1 MSIADFLKVDGF
13 KDKTATKLFNGIREK
28 IQSASLITIM
38 SASNIFGRGFSEKK
52 LELIIESYPQVLIS
66 KETNSYKIEKITSI
80 KGMAKKS
87 AELFVEKIHNF
98 IQFIKDCGLEEK
110 LSQTI
115 LEKQID
121 ESHPLFGKS
130 IILTG
135 FRDANLQNV
144 LKELGAKI
152 GSSVSKSTFIVL
164 VKDKEEDTGK
174 VADAKKLGIPIM
186 TPDEFKD
193 KYL

>member
-1 MSIADFLKVDGF
+1 
-13 KDKTATKLFNGIREK
+13 
-28 IQSASLITIM
+28 
-38 SASNIFGRGFSEKK
+38 
-52 LELIIESYPQVLIS
+52 
-66 KETNSYKIEKITSI
+66 
-80 KGMAKKS
+80 MAKKS

-98 IQFIKDCGLEEK
+98 IQFIRDCGLEEK

-130 IILTG
+130 IILSG
-135 FRDANLQNV
+135 FRDASLQNE
-144 LKELGAKI
+144 LKEIGAKI
-152 GSSVSKSTFIVL
+152 GSSVSKSTFVVL